1 MLHHPYLSPWPL
13 YEQDEIDAAMATL
26 QSGQVNY
33 WTGDLGRQFEKEYA
47 KTVGKR
53 FGIALSN
60 GTVALELALRALGVG
75 VGDEVIV
82 ASRSYVASASCV
94 LLVGAIPV
102 FADIDADSG
111 NMSAETI
118 LPCITKR
125 TKAIIPVHVG
135 GLPCE
140 MGAIMELASR
150 YGIAVIE
157 DCAQAHGA
165 CLNGKPVGAW
175 GHAAIFSFCQDK
187 IISTGGEGG
196 MLLLD
201 DEQAYKLAWAY
212 KDIGRSYDAVYH
224 KEHPAGFRWLT
235 ETAGSNFRMTEFQA
249 AIGIKQL
256 AKLKE
261 WIECRNGHARAIIEG
276 LRKFDFIDIPSLP
289 QSEGNINA
297 YYRLYAKINSN
308 KLIAGK
314 NSNEFRDLLI
324 NQMNA
329 EQVPCFFGSCSEIY
343 REKVFVDL
351 GYSPKDRLSNASG
364 WADNG
369 FCFLTHPTI
378 TAEQLNRM
386 CNSIEFVL
394 DKLSG

>member
-1 MLHHPYLSPWPL
+1 MLHHPYLSPWPF
-13 YEQDEIDAAMATL
+13 YEQDEIDAASATL
-26 QSGQVNY
+26 QSGKVNY
-33 WTGDLGRQFEKEYA
+33 WTGDLGRQFEQEYA
-47 KTVGKR
+47 KSVGKR

-60 GTVALELALRALGVG
+60 GTVALELALRALGIG
-75 VGDEVIV
+75 AGDEVIV

-94 LLVGAIPV
+94 LLVGATPV
-102 FADIDADSG
+102 FADVDADGG

-125 TKAIIPVHVG
+125 TKAVIPVHVG
-135 GLPCE
+135 GLPCG
-140 MGAIMELASR
+140 MDSIMELTSK
-150 YGIAVIE
+150 YGISVVE

-165 CLNGKPVGAW
+165 CLNGRPVGAW
-175 GHAAIFSFCQDK
+175 GQAAIFSFCQDK

-196 MLLLD
+196 LLLLE

-249 AIGIKQL
+249 AIGLKQL
-256 AKLKE
+256 AKLPG
-261 WIECRNGHARAIIEG
+261 WIDRRNSHAQAIIER
-276 LRKFDFIDIPSLP
+276 LKKFDFIDVPAFP

-297 YYRLYAKINSN
+297 YYRLYAKVNRG
-308 KLIAGK
+308 KLVAGK
-314 NSNEFRDLLI
+314 SSHEFRNLLI
-324 NQMNA
+324 SHMNA

-343 REKVFVDL
+343 REKVFIDL
-351 GYSPKDRLSNASG
+351 ECAVKERLGNASD

-369 FCFLTHPTI
+369 FCFLTHHTI
-378 TAEQLNRM
+378 TDEEINIM
-386 CNSIEFVL
+386 CNSIETVL
-394 DKLSG
+394 DRLLS